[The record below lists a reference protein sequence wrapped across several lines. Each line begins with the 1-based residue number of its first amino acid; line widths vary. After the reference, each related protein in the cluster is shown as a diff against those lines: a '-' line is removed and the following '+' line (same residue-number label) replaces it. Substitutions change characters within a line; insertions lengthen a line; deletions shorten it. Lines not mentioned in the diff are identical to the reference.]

1 MSPCDAEFL
10 QGRTG
15 TCRVFILDQVHVV
28 QGENT
33 WNDLLLAA
41 EYFGVIADETVHT
54 AHSLVLSILECK
66 VAELLVHGGVEIP
79 AQEM

>member
-1 MSPCDAEFL
+1 M
-10 QGRTG
+10 
-15 TCRVFILDQVHVV
+15 